1 MHDEAEVGADGQIRY
16 GDQVRPRLLQ
26 EFQDLDKTDKL
37 LANPAIE
44 HQLGHHYPGQEMHE
58 SAVVENREQTG
69 TIIRQQNVYFRSV
82 PTTGTFRHSYD
93 HSSVL

>member
-58 SAVVENREQTG
+58 SAVVENRVCS
-69 TIIRQQNVYFRSV
+69 RFS
-82 PTTGTFRHSYD
+82 TTADSCISCPG
-93 HSSVL
+93 